1 MSNNDEQK
9 TGHDSELLPPYLKQ
23 WRGLSMRKGN
33 EIVEALPEDVT
44 VAKSYPKANEKGE
57 IVGGMRLTILTK
69 KKHYQVG
76 EEVRVIH
83 VMEVVEPGHE
93 LFIMGPKPVYG
104 EYVDDR
110 PVTPQGHAEQDY
122 DGVVLESPNV
132 DYNYDITS
140 YRFFEPGRH
149 RIHWQMGELRSNTL
163 ELEIVT
169 S

>member
-1 MSNNDEQK
+1 MKMDKK
-9 TGHDSELLPPYLKQ
+9 TGKDSEPLPPYLQQ

-33 EIVEALPEDVT
+33 EIVDALPEDIA
-44 VAKSYPKANEKGE
+44 VAKSYSTADEKGE
-57 IVGGMRLTILTK
+57 IVDGERLTILTK
-69 KKHYQVG
+69 KKRYLVG

-83 VMEVVEPGHE
+83 VLEIVEAGHE

-110 PVTPQGHAEQDY
+110 LVTSQRPQLQDY

-140 YRFFEPGRH
+140 YRFFAPGRH
-149 RIHWQMGELRSNTL
+149 RIHWQVDELRSNTL
-163 ELEIVT
+163 ELEIVN